1 MTKRL
6 VIGACMMALAVT
18 AVSAKA
24 KKVEQGKVLNIYVWN
39 DEFKSRFN
47 DFYASRLPAGVK
59 VNFIQTPNQDNA
71 YQNKLD
77 EALLKQAKA
86 KADEKVDLFCVEA
99 DYALKYVNSEAT
111 LDVYKDVGL
120 TAKDTANQLQY
131 TKDIMTSAKK
141 QLKGVSWQSTPAGMI
156 YRRSIAK
163 AVLGTDDP
171 AKVQAQVSDMS
182 KFKAVAAK
190 MKAAGYTM
198 VSGYD
203 DMFRLYYD
211 NMKSAFV
218 KGNKIVID
226 PKINE
231 WIADTKEFTDKGWNA
246 KTSLW
251 STEWSANMKKNAKVF
266 CFFGPG
272 WFFDYSMSGN
282 AEDNPGK
289 KDGSYG
295 DWAIVKG
302 PAAFSWGGTWICA
315 AAGTDN
321 IDIIK
326 DVMLTL
332 TCDTATLKKIAINA
346 GDCVNSVAAMKEI
359 SASGYKNAF
368 LGGQDN
374 QAFFAE
380 NASALSKRGNMSMY
394 DQGMVEQI
402 QGAMKD
408 YFAGSVS
415 LDKAWSN
422 FYTAIQEK
430 YPNLQK

>member
-1 MTKRL
+1 MTKKI

-18 AVSAKA
+18 AVSAKP

-39 DEFKSRFN
+39 DEFPARFN
-47 DFYASRLPAGVK
+47 DYYKAKLPADVK
-59 VNFIQTPNQDNA
+59 VNFVQTPNQGNA

-77 EALLKQAKA
+77 EALLAQDKA
-86 KADEKVDLFCVEA
+86 KANDKVDLFCVEA
-99 DYALKYVNSEAT
+99 DYALKYVESDAT
-111 LDVYKDVGL
+111 LDVYKDIGL

-131 TKDIMTSAKK
+131 TKDIMTSSKK
-141 QLKGVSWQSTPAGMI
+141 ALKGVSWQSTPAGMI

-171 AKVQAQVSDMS
+171 AAVQAQVSDMS

-231 WIADTKEFTDKGWNA
+231 WIADTKEFTDKGWND

-272 WFFDYSMSGN
+272 WFFDYSMAGN
-282 AEDNPGK
+282 AEDNVGK

-315 AAGTDN
+315 AKGTDN
-321 IDIIK
+321 ADIIK

-332 TCDTATLKKIAINA
+332 TCDKATLKKIAIEMN
-346 GDCVNSVAAMKEI
+346 DCINNVDAMKEI

-374 QAFFAE
+374 QAFYAA
-380 NASALSKRGNMSMY
+380 NAAALSKAGNMSAY
-394 DQGMVEQI
+394 DQGMCEEI

-408 YFAGSVS
+408 YFVGNVS
-415 LDKAWSN
+415 LDKAWAT
-422 FYTAIQEK
+422 FYTAILEK
-430 YPNLQK
+430 YPNLKK